1 MEPFL
6 LSQKYLVISSSHAT
20 AKTHWVYV
28 FSTMKQAEINPP
40 QRGSSTR
47 IGESWRSEISA

>member
-28 FSTMKQAEINPP
+28 FNNEASRNKPAAA
-40 QRGSSTR
+40 RF
-47 IGESWRSEISA
+47 